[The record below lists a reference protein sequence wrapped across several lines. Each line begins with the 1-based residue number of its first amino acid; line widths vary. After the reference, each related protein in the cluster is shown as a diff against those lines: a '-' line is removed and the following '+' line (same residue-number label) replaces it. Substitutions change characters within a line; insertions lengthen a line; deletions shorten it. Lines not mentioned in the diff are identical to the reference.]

1 MESKKNQFS
10 LSLIQSISAIFI
22 CFALLITGLS
32 VLSQRGLERVGVQF
46 TGLSD
51 QALPL
56 SLTNA
61 KLTQSLLEQAKQLSY
76 ATQVSSEQELQTL
89 VNTMSALSESSLQ
102 YRKQVNEILKTLPQV
117 VSQQQKQQLL
127 QDSEQLE
134 TLSDSILSM
143 QQRLLAMQG
152 EIDSKVGEFRYG
164 ISSIGPEM
172 NRISSF
178 LAIENPESSDAANR
192 FIASASS
199 MESTFLMLLMQ
210 QDQDKARKELKQIKY
225 RNAAINL
232 AYDDFKEWHPDV
244 TEFSSLTAPYQMVQ
258 AGFSKDGVLNLIMS
272 KLALAEQQKDLL
284 AEVRVKTASV
294 VETLNQIS
302 ARSENLIVQSEQVVK
317 GTIATITTTLISSTI
332 VIGLLVLVVWFGL
345 KRWVQSSL
353 KQIISH
359 LYLVTKHDL
368 SGKVPMTGPN
378 EMREIAEHLNEVI
391 VSTGDSLQSV
401 TENSLTLNQSAA
413 DNYRAAEKSKSSL
426 ARQNQSL
433 TDMVTTVNQLEASIR
448 EIATVTNESYDES
461 KQAKQHTTVGVKAI
475 EQNRTRLASLE
486 TTLNDNEKAMV
497 KLDKRV
503 NQINEMVDMISG
515 IAENTNLLAL
525 NAAIEAARAG
535 EQGRGFAVVADEV
548 RKLASDTSEQTRNIQ
563 VRMNDLVV
571 AAEQSRKA
579 VADSREEMAQALVSS
594 EEVKHT
600 FEDIDQ
606 AVSLIGARFEQI
618 SVATEEQERATADVS
633 RSISHVSEQGDH
645 TNSQLVTMLDISQ
658 KVSDIAKLQT
668 NMLEKYQLTKSMI

>member
-1 MESKKNQFS
+1 MVSKKNRFS

-22 CFALLITGLS
+22 CFALLIAGLS
-32 VLSQRGLERVGVQF
+32 FISQRGLEQVGDQF

-76 ATQVSSEQELQTL
+76 ATQVSSEQEFQTL
-89 VNTMSALSESSLQ
+89 AHTIDTLSEEALQ
-102 YRKQVNEILKTLPQV
+102 LRQQVAEIVQTLPQV
-117 VSQQQKQQLL
+117 VDEQQREQLL
-127 QDSEQLE
+127 QETQQLQA
-134 TLSDSILSM
+134 LSKSIISM
-143 QQRLLAMQG
+143 QQRLLVMQS
-152 EIDSKVGEFRYG
+152 EIDGKVGEFRYG

-178 LAIENPESSDAANR
+178 LAVDNPESSDAANR

-199 MESTFLMLLMQ
+199 MESTFLMLMMQ
-210 QDQDKARKELKQIKY
+210 TDQDKAQKEMKQMKY

-258 AGFSKDGVLNLIMS
+258 AGFAEQGVLNLIMA
-272 KLALAEQQKDLL
+272 KLELAQQQGALI
-284 AEVRVKTASV
+284 AEVRAKTSSV
-294 VETLNQIS
+294 VATLNQIS
-302 ARSENLIVQSEQVVK
+302 ASSEGLIIASEQVVK
-317 GTIATITTTLISSTI
+317 GTIATITTTLISATV
-332 VIGLLVLVVWFGL
+332 VIGFVVLVVWYGL

-359 LYLVTKHDL
+359 LYQVTMHDL
-368 SGKVPMTGPN
+368 SDKVPLTGPN
-378 EMREIAEHLNEVI
+378 EMREIADHLNEVI
-391 VSTGDSLQSV
+391 FSTGDSLQSV
-401 TENSLTLNQSAA
+401 TQNSQSLYQSAEDSHNAAENSQT
-413 DNYRAAEKSKSSL
+413 SL
-426 ARQNQSL
+426 AQQNQSL
-433 TDMVTTVNQLEASIR
+433 TDMVSTVNQLEASIR

-461 KQAKQHTTVGVKAI
+461 KLAKQHTTVGVKAI
-475 EQNRTRLASLE
+475 EQNRTRLESLE

-503 NQINEMVDMISG
+503 KQINEMVDMISG

-548 RKLASDTSEQTRNIQ
+548 RKLASDTSEQTSNIQ
-563 VRMNDLVV
+563 IRMNDLVV

-579 VADSREEMAQALVSS
+579 VADTREEMAHALTSS

-606 AVSLIGARFEQI
+606 AVSQIRARFEQI

-633 RSISHVSEQGDH
+633 RSINHVSEQGHH
-645 TNSQLVTMLDISQ
+645 TKSQLSTMLDISQ
-658 KVSDIAKLQT
+658 QVSDIAKLQT
-668 NMLEKYQLTKSMI
+668 SMLEKYKLAKA